1 MHAALQEVGARR
13 SIAIHHATF
22 SLTDEALDE
31 PSSLLRKHA
40 AEAGLQ
46 DEDFQ
51 ALQHGACLQI
61 DA

>member
-1 MHAALQEVGARR
+1 MQEVGARQ

-31 PSSLLRKHA
+31 PRELLRQHA
-40 AEAGLQ
+40 ADAGLQ
-46 DEDFQ
+46 SGDFQ

-61 DA
+61 SA